1 LFDGTRGNIDVEVT
15 MSKVLIDI
23 KGQDFRKPDHDILP
37 FFINRWSPRAM
48 TGEEITREEL
58 MRMLEAGRWAMSSFN
73 NQSWRFLYAFRNT
86 TPWEKFFG
94 LLGQSNQAWCKNAA
108 ALIVVVSKRTFDH
121 NGKPART
128 HTYDTGAAWYSF
140 ALQGVMMGL
149 VVHGM
154 QGFDY
159 DRAASELG
167 VTDEYQVE
175 AMAAV
180 GRPGNKEDLPPA
192 LQEREIPSQRKKV
205 EEFAFEGGFK
215 K

>member
-1 LFDGTRGNIDVEVT
+1 MT
-15 MSKVLIDI
+15 KVLIDI
-23 KGQDFRKPDHDILP
+23 KGQDFRKPDHDIQP

-48 TGEEITREEL
+48 TGEEIEREEL
-58 MRMLEAGRWAMSSFN
+58 MRMFEAGRWAMSSFN

-94 LLGQSNQAWCKNAA
+94 LLTQNNQEWCKNAA
-108 ALIVVVSKRTFDH
+108 ALVVVVSKKTFDH

-128 HTYDTGAAWYSF
+128 HSYDTGAAWYSF

-159 DRAASELG
+159 DKAAAELG

-180 GRPGNKEDLPPA
+180 GRPGNRDDLPPK
-192 LQEREIPSQRKKV
+192 LQEREVPSQRKKV
-205 EEFAFEGGFK
+205 EEFAFEGGLGN
-215 K
+215 

>member
-1 LFDGTRGNIDVEVT
+1 
-15 MSKVLIDI
+15 MAKVLIDI
-23 KGQDFRKPDHDILP
+23 KGQDFRKPDHDISS

-48 TGEEITREEL
+48 TGEEIAREEL
-58 MRMLEAGRWAMSSFN
+58 MRMLEAARWAMSSFN

-86 TPWEKFFG
+86 THWEKFFG

-140 ALQGVMMGL
+140 ALQGLMMGL

-159 DRAASELG
+159 DKAASELG

-192 LQEREIPSQRKKV
+192 LQERESPSQRKKV
-205 EEFAFEGGFK
+205 EEFAFEGGFGK
-215 K
+215 G